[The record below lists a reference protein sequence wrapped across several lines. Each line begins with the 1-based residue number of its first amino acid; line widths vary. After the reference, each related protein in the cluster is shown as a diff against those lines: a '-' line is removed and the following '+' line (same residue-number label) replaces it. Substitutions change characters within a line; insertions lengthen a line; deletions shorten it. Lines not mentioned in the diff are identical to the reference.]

1 MEKRDITRIELI
13 NTIGKEFPNG
23 KGVEVGTFK
32 GEFSK
37 EILENWEGTLYMVD
51 VWRPLSDKEYLD
63 SSNHNNFENG
73 VYSEAMKNISGHEDR
88 AVMVRAASEIA
99 ANMFEDN
106 SLDFVYIDANH
117 AYDYVVQ
124 DINLWYPKV
133 KEGGYLCGHDYI
145 NMDWY
150 NDPNFSPNG
159 KDKHIYSSNFY
170 HGVFGVNPAVDEF
183 CTQNEYHSQVTNE
196 WFGSWWLKKKYIE
209 KGMITFNNSN

>member
-63 SSNHNNFENG
+63 SSNHNNFETG
-73 VYSEAMKNISGHEDR
+73 VYSEAMKNISGHENR

-183 CTQNEYHSQVTNE
+183 CRQNEYHSQVTKE
-196 WFGSWWLKKKYIE
+196 WFGTWWLKKNHKL
-209 KGMITFNNSN
+209 KL

>member
-183 CTQNEYHSQVTNE
+183 CAQNEYHSQVTNE
-196 WFGSWWLKKKYIE
+196 WFGSWWLKKIHRKRYDNI
-209 KGMITFNNSN
+209 